1 MSHYQFADL
10 NVACQ
15 KENVAIFTG
24 RVIAMGNTSNTQ
36 FIKAMESWVS
46 TQPVLPFRLDS
57 VVVSRTCPIYY
68 IPGSEEYCAP
78 IIARTVTPTSTE
90 KTNSDN
96 SNDNT
101 TTTVIIVIAVT
112 FFTIFLFGL
121 SLLLC
126 RVSRKRKFILR
137 WVLLCHYGSH
147 V

>member
-57 VVVSRTCPIYY
+57 VVVNRTCPIYY

-90 KTNSDN
+90 KTNNDN

-101 TTTVIIVIAVT
+101 TTTIIIVIAIT
-112 FFTIFLFGL
+112 FTVFLFGL
-121 SLLLC
+121 SLLVC
-126 RVSRKRKFILR
+126 YVSRKRKFLR
-137 WVLLCHYGSH
+137 WVFGCPYGSH